1 MTQYATPEIAK
12 RKGSEHLIGSCDAA
26 PLTGP
31 QGLQA
36 GCTLRGSGNENPW
49 LCPRETF
56 ETRIKLEFLRS
67 FGGDLKQLCVARTYK
82 EWTPRGPERPK
93 GVGLELCLYNLVRN
107 SAIQSRVKKAE
118 ASFLESVSNANLHKT
133 EAATSFTQTNL
144 VLKLSFSPQK
154 I

>member
-67 FGGDLKQLCVARTYK
+67 FGGDLKQLRVARTYK
-82 EWTPRGPERPK
+82 EWTLRGKARCTELSERPK
-93 GVGLELCLYNLVRN
+93 GAGLELCLYNL
-107 SAIQSRVKKAE
+107 I
-118 ASFLESVSNANLHKT
+118 
-133 EAATSFTQTNL
+133 
-144 VLKLSFSPQK
+144 
-154 I
+154 